1 MFSACLTSLAGQS
14 RLAIRALASVKAIQ
28 EHEVSQ
34 QTCSAVREARVDPS
48 LAPGSSDSCTADPLS
63 GARLHLRPP
72 QASKAPHLDGVHGLA
87 APCRSG
93 RFAEKF

>member
-1 MFSACLTSLAGQS
+1 MFSAWLTSLAGQS

-63 GARLHLRPP
+63 DSRLHLSATTTSEES
-72 QASKAPHLDGVHGLA
+72 AS
-87 APCRSG
+87 S
-93 RFAEKF
+93 